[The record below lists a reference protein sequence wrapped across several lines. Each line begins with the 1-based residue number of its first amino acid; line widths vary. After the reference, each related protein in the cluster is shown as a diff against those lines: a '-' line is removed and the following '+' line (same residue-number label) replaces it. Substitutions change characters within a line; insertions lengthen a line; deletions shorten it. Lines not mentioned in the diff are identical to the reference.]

1 MLNEKQKQ
9 LLSVA
14 YFFAAPGLS
23 FSLLTSRMPALT
35 HTLGIDATLVGLIL
49 FCLGI
54 SSLCTMALTPK
65 LSTKFTSRKLITVM
79 AICCPLSV
87 ILCGF
92 TDNIYLFFCAIVG
105 LGLSLG
111 FVDVCMNVQGVLF
124 EKVTQRSKLSLLHAV
139 FAFAAAGASFLSGLF
154 TSFGIT
160 PFLNFLII
168 GLPYALFVPL
178 ASRRLFDDKHG
189 NKEEH
194 KSRSTFKKLPVFIL
208 VCGFF
213 CLLASETE
221 GLVVDWGSLYMAS
234 LDGVSQATAALTF
247 GFFSLAT
254 AICRLFCDSLRDN
267 YGDRAIAILG
277 GVLATLGG
285 IIVVTSASAPALSLF
300 GFSLLGAGL
309 SPIVPILFSA
319 GGKVPGVSPATA
331 SSTIALFNYGGML
344 FIPPLFG
351 YIIQHTSLATPF
363 IFSIFT
369 CLVVTF
375 GCAALL
381 RKNRE
386 GSFSS
391 SI

>member
-23 FSLLTSRMPALT
+23 FSLLTSRMPALARS
-35 HTLGIDATLVGLIL
+35 LEIDATLVGLIL
-49 FCLGI
+49 FCLGV
-54 SSLCTMALTPK
+54 SSLCAMALTPK
-65 LSTKFTSRKLITVM
+65 LSEKITSRKLITLM
-79 AICCPLSV
+79 AICCPLFV
-87 ILCGF
+87 ILCGASSNLYIFF
-92 TDNIYLFFCAIVG
+92 TAIAG

-124 EKVTQRSKLSLLHAV
+124 EKIVKKSKLSVLHAV
-139 FAFAAAGASFLSGLF
+139 FSFAAAGASFLSGFF
-154 TSFGIT
+154 TSLGAS

-168 GLPYALFVPL
+168 GLPYAFFVPF
-178 ASRRLFDDKHG
+178 ASKRLFDDKCG
-189 NKEEH
+189 EEENG
-194 KSRSTFKKLPVFIL
+194 KRTTSRKLPVFIIL
-208 VCGFF
+208 CGFF

-221 GLVVDWGSLYMAS
+221 GVVVDWGSLYMSS

-254 AICRLFCDSLRDN
+254 AFCRLFCDRLRDN
-267 YGDRAIAILG
+267 YGDQNIAIAGGILASAG
-277 GVLATLGG
+277 GV
-285 IIVVTSASAPALSLF
+285 IVVTTVSTPILTLL

-344 FIPPLFG
+344 FVPPLFG
-351 YIIQHTSLATPF
+351 YIVQHTNLAAPF
-363 IFSIFT
+363 IFSIFA
-369 CLVVTF
+369 CLVIAF
-375 GCAALL
+375 GCAVLL
-381 RKNRE
+381 RKKIKRL
-386 GSFSS
+386 
-391 SI
+391 I